1 MDWGVFF
8 HSLSITFCLTV
19 VSRLSLGL
27 WTKSVHSSLSL
38 SDSVGFFISCAIS
51 VLTWTDFSSTLLMSS
66 LLVLIA
72 AESRESL
79 ASFSASHH
87 ACICSLVGLVPRNV
101 NFMLI

>member
-1 MDWGVFF
+1 MWGAVFSVWGVGLLLIFVPGGCG
-8 HSLSITFCLTV
+8 LTLLCVSIV
-19 VSRLSLGL
+19 
-27 WTKSVHSSLSL
+27 LSL
-38 SDSVGFFISCAIS
+38 SDSVGFFISCVIS
-51 VLTWTDFSSTLLMSS
+51 VLIWTEFSSILLMNS

-87 ACICSLVGLVPRNV
+87 TCICSLVGLVPRNV